1 MDGCPRLKE
10 SDETREQGAR
20 GKKLA
25 RASAGEEKQKT
36 SIMSRHT
43 GKQEALALLAQRIH
57 TNRFVGQA
65 KKKTKRISDGG
76 GGGLV
81 GPHLDAPGFL
91 PVTAGD
97 ERRRA
102 RRLKS
107 QGGRQMDE
115 AKHVPA
121 RGRWPDGHHAN
132 ANGVTRLQGDATRR
146 LDMELELI
154 ARYSTSFGLLTTNQA
169 HVVDGVGSRR
179 AGSFIA
185 PPRDLRP
192 RVHLSITST
201 RTLAGARR
209 IEPCSKNEQWEAKP
223 PACRLVNANKPFME
237 SNRAPRAKGLAR
249 RGNTRT
255 FRASPSLALPS
266 APPPPASSD
275 GRTGGIGPGT
285 GAQTTNFCG
294 VWVP

>member
-1 MDGCPRLKE
+1 
-10 SDETREQGAR
+10 
-20 GKKLA
+20 
-25 RASAGEEKQKT
+25 
-36 SIMSRHT
+36 
-43 GKQEALALLAQRIH
+43 
-57 TNRFVGQA
+57 
-65 KKKTKRISDGG
+65 
-76 GGGLV
+76 
-81 GPHLDAPGFL
+81 
-91 PVTAGD
+91 
-97 ERRRA
+97 
-102 RRLKS
+102 
-107 QGGRQMDE
+107 
-115 AKHVPA
+115 
-121 RGRWPDGHHAN
+121 
-132 ANGVTRLQGDATRR
+132 
-146 LDMELELI
+146 MELELI

-223 PACRLVNANKPFME
+223 PARRLVNANKPFME

-266 APPPPASSD
+266 APPPPCPPRRRRLPAPMAGPAASDRAPELKQLTSAASGSRKRRRFLTPRS
-275 GRTGGIGPGT
+275 GRDPA
-285 GAQTTNFCG
+285 AQTHLGHF
-294 VWVP
+294 